1 MCFKSRD
8 KRNLGYVERR
18 LRVVV
23 VCMALVASEV
33 WCFTPVKAVP
43 EREAAKPNNGVQ
55 TKKLNYCLIQSSSR
69 VETLTTACQVD

>member
-1 MCFKSRD
+1 MGFKSRD

-33 WCFTPVKAVP
+33 WCLLQL
-43 EREAAKPNNGVQ
+43 RLC
-55 TKKLNYCLIQSSSR
+55 LNVRLPTR
-69 VETLTTACQVD
+69 TTAYKQKR